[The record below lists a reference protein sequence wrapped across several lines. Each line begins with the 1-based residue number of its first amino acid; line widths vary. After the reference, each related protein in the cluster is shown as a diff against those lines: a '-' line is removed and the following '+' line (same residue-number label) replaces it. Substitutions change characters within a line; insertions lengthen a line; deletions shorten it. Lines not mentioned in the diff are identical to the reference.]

1 MGDAL
6 LKKKT
11 IVMLSAVLLVFVAVP
26 ITQARGDNVSIQED
40 AVIPFYQYISVLS
53 SSLSIG
59 KTGKAVSSGNV
70 YYPDSYD
77 STLSIELQRKNGSK
91 WSVVKSWSE
100 SFTGKGSHSL
110 EEEYY
115 VTSGNTYRVVTT
127 AKIKDGNKI
136 LETAT
141 RTSSEV
147 TY

>member
-1 MGDAL
+1 M
-6 LKKKT
+6 KKKT
-11 IVMLSAVLLVFVAVP
+11 AVLLSVIFLVFTAAP
-26 ITQARGDNVSIQED
+26 ITQARSDNVSIQED
-40 AVIPFYQYISVLS
+40 VAVPFYQYISVLS

-59 KTGKAVSSGNV
+59 KTGKAVSSGYV
-70 YYPDSYD
+70 YYPDAYD
-77 STLSIELQRKNGSK
+77 STLSIELQRKNGSN

-115 VTSGNTYRVVTT
+115 VTSGNTYRVVST
-127 AKIKDGNKI
+127 AKIKDGSKV